1 MLVLSISPEYLF
13 RTLEKLTRGSQ
24 DVIGIA
30 RYSGELLARSR
41 DLEKSIGIEPVEDRP
56 YLHAKP
62 GDSGYCTARGRIDQV
77 ECMYHW
83 HFLTEYPVI
92 VVLGLDMTQLMA
104 PVEKAIWQERV
115 KGLISTAAV
124 WLTALLAIALTL
136 RMQANIR
143 KRVEFEYAAMHDT
156 LTGLKNRKAL
166 IHHLE
171 KRLQAA
177 PVSQERLAVLFID
190 LDGFKQINDRYGH
203 PAGDL
208 VLRTA
213 ALRLKACAR
222 NSDLVARLG
231 GDEFVI
237 VCNDLRKSDDV
248 QLLITRIQEAMRN
261 PIELDHHPLHVG
273 ASTGLALNPACVGR
287 STDPAPPARSALR

>member
-1 MLVLSISPEYLF
+1 
-13 RTLEKLTRGSQ
+13 
-24 DVIGIA
+24 
-30 RYSGELLARSR
+30 
-41 DLEKSIGIEPVEDRP
+41 
-56 YLHAKP
+56 
-62 GDSGYCTARGRIDQV
+62 
-77 ECMYHW
+77 
-83 HFLTEYPVI
+83 
-92 VVLGLDMTQLMA
+92 
-104 PVEKAIWQERV
+104 
-115 KGLISTAAV
+115 
-124 WLTALLAIALTL
+124 
-136 RMQANIR
+136 MQANIR
-143 KRVEFEYAAMHDT
+143 KRVEFEYAAMHDN

-190 LDGFKQINDRYGH
+190 LDGFK
-203 PAGDL
+203 
-208 VLRTA
+208 
-213 ALRLKACAR
+213 R

-248 QLLITRIQEAMRN
+248 QLLITRIQEAIRN